1 MTNVRATGLPMDWA
15 YSPTIDLELKQYM
28 LMGYVQR
35 VKSRFS
41 ERKLYPYL
49 ADVRSRTDDLTE
61 LQRTKRAFVRTLSRP
76 LIGLDPNTGA
86 LLRAPIPE
94 HEPLRVID
102 EVIEFAVPS
111 LRQLLDQGLQLQEEL
126 LRQVSFT
133 PIGVLPLYVSE
144 GWLFLRRGREARLYA
159 YAVPAVTDQQPELP
173 HRVAG
178 QYALTAAWLSS
189 TCEARSSAVRL
200 RSALP
205 SPSVSI
211 PTAWPPCRRCRLARA
226 SRHWRLSST
235 LAFGAS
241 AGVPRSSMSR
251 DLWVC
256 GGGVSV

>member
-28 LMGYVQR
+28 LLGYVQR

-49 ADVRSRTDDLTE
+49 ADVRSQTDDLTE

-159 YAVPAVTDQQPELP
+159 YTVPAVTDQQPELP
-173 HRVAG
+173 HRNMHTRFVYSCTLDLANTFEHMKA
-178 QYALTAAWLSS
+178 ALVDRYPELPNPATFAVGTDVDLPCIETLMPLAKRMVLAHMAAH
-189 TCEARSSAVRL
+189 A
-200 RSALP
+200 
-205 SPSVSI
+205 
-211 PTAWPPCRRCRLARA
+211 
-226 SRHWRLSST
+226 
-235 LAFGAS
+235 
-241 AGVPRSSMSR
+241 
-251 DLWVC
+251 
-256 GGGVSV
+256 